1 MERPKTISSSARAK
15 ATGSMLARVT
25 TFTTIFGAEAAVE
38 GMRHMD
44 QLDVISIQEM
54 HAQLIA

>member
-1 MERPKTISSSARAK
+1 M
-15 ATGSMLARVT
+15 T

-44 QLDVISIQEM
+44 ELDVISVQEM
-54 HAQLIA
+54 HAQLANVAR